1 MFHLTSLTPSDLT
14 YRPLFLPILCLLTFF
29 GSVTGLVFNSLG
41 YFNAETLVN
50 RIASKGSNSRLRVLD
65 YSDGDLLNPS
75 IRIGNITVANYKKFS
90 IGGAVSCI
98 LSLIG
103 SVLMFR
109 GKRNGFYALVLGV
122 FFNLISLFLLFG
134 DNFGAMGL
142 SMLANL
148 LGLVM
153 VILFSLHLKYLEEE

>member
-1 MFHLTSLTPSDLT
+1 MFHLKNLTPTDLSH
-14 YRPLFLPILCLLTFF
+14 RPLFFPILCLLTFF
-29 GSVTGLVFNSLG
+29 GSFTGLVFNSLG

-65 YSDGDLLNPS
+65 YSDGNLTNPI

-90 IGGAVSCI
+90 IGGAVSCM
-98 LSLIG
+98 LSLVG
-103 SVLMFR
+103 SVIMFR
-109 GKRNGFYALVLGV
+109 GKRNGFYALVLGI

-142 SMLANL
+142 SMLDNL

-153 VILFSLHLKYLEEE
+153 VVLFSLHLKYLEEE